1 MSNTQLRVG
10 DKVIYTMSHGT
21 FRATI
26 VDLYIDHVGP
36 VVKLADKDGAFCYM
50 AGDLLAKS
58 KMRPAPSRV
67 DLIKNLRTVKSLQ
80 SGELDEC
87 QIDQIM
93 NTLELHGLDI

>member
-1 MSNTQLRVG
+1 MSPSLNGPQLRVG

-26 VDLYIDHVGP
+26 VDLYIDNVGP

-58 KMRPAPSRV
+58 KMRPAPCRADLLKALDEDGLDQYQLSRV
-67 DLIKNLRTVKSLQ
+67 M
-80 SGELDEC
+80 G
-87 QIDQIM
+87 
-93 NTLELHGLDI
+93 TLERFGLDI